1 MGDTKRIY
9 TCLAGL
15 LEYPG
20 EDIKLRTGE
29 CIKALEGQDY
39 PPEVLEELRKFQK
52 DLENIPLDD
61 IRGVF
66 SYTFELTSEFTLD
79 MGYHIYDG
87 FRRSNSLASIKGM
100 YVANGF
106 PLEDASKGELP
117 DHLPVILRFLG
128 FTDND
133 DLRRDFRETFL
144 VKAMEKLQKNFEKN
158 RKNLYWHLINAVY
171 RIIDKD
177 VKGGS

>member
-20 EDIKLRTGE
+20 EDIKLRASE
-29 CIKALEGQDY
+29 CIKALEGQ
-39 PPEVLEELRKFQK
+39 K
-52 DLENIPLDD
+52 DLETIPLDD
-61 IRGVF
+61 LRGVF

-100 YVANGF
+100 YVQNGV
-106 PLEDASKGELP
+106 PLEEASKGGVPE
-117 DHLPVILRFLG
+117 HLPVILRFLG
-128 FTDND
+128 FTDNEE
-133 DLRRDFRETFL
+133 LRKDFRETFL